1 MRLRA
6 SIFKTYEK
14 KSGYDYFKS
23 LDDIPIWNWYKL
35 HETNDLKY
43 LLKIPDYTKK
53 IVVSSYFKALLKSQY
68 QSLIYQFEKMD
79 LTLAKLKRDY
89 VVKLLELIQ
98 KIAKESLDYEK
109 VGKAFT
115 IIQGLLVSD
124 EPQTDWLFNVNFT
137 ETPDQKS
144 YLTEVAIAVKKYN
157 AEVNGNKRVKKQTLY
172 EKTVKIETILGVK
185 IDVKTCSV
193 LMYSEYER
201 EAVNRIEQLSKYS
214 DNGNR

>member
-43 LLKIPDYTKK
+43 LLKIQDYTKK
-53 IVVSSYFKALLKSQY
+53 IVVSSYFKALLKAQY
-68 QSLIYQFEKMD
+68 QSLIYQFEQMD
-79 LTLAKLKRDY
+79 LTLARLKRDY

-98 KIAKESLDYEK
+98 RIAKTSLDYEK

-124 EPQTDWLFNVNFT
+124 EPQTDWLFNVDFT
-137 ETPDQKS
+137 ETTDQRS

-157 AEVNGNKRVKKQTLY
+157 EEVNGNKRVKKQTLY